1 MRKIPTMPDFAE
13 MQRNAAH
20 AATGTIWAI
29 TAYPDYDRNWMDY
42 FAFHLTREI
51 CKELNR
57 HFLPD
62 IFWEIRKSLGK
73 YTLTEIME
81 DILYW

>member
-1 MRKIPTMPDFAE
+1 MKMPDFQE
-13 MQRNAAH
+13 MQRNAAR
-20 AATGTIWAI
+20 AATREIWAI
-29 TAYPDYDRNWMDY
+29 TVYPDYERNWMDY
-42 FAFHLTREI
+42 FAFNLTREI

-57 HFLPD
+57 PYMPD
-62 IFWEIRKSLGK
+62 IFWEIRNSLGK